1 MRSHAFK
8 LLTARLSVVVVP
20 VVQSTT
26 HSAIMLN
33 RNKQR
38 NYFHINIDELSC
50 VIISFISGTGG
61 LVSHCLASY

>member
-20 VVQSTT
+20 AVQSTT
-26 HSAIMLN
+26 YSAIMLN

-50 VIISFISGTGG
+50 LIISFISGTGG
-61 LVSHCLASY
+61 LVSRLLSY